1 MDGAVG
7 VLTEQSPEVMTF
19 YHLKELA
26 CDATIASMFL
36 ILYDFALTIGQ
47 EIELIWRSAWSPPKL
62 VYLLVEPRAKSASI
76 QPILTRLLQPSRLA
90 DAQHP
95 DVGIFTDPGF
105 MLPNA
110 LHGSPSG
117 MALYQLSTWYA
128 WLSLMMVQLVVQ
140 TWLYALFKRSTVSTI
155 LSTFVTVKLKCPT
168 CDRLGRCL
176 IYALAAAYVT
186 LGALTFTSIYMSM
199 SQLRVVG
206 HSPVCTALR
215 RDVAVGPS
223 IKDLV
228 YAASTS
234 TNIPPFIEATLLP
247 SLAYS
252 VFMIGLLTYKATAT
266 FYDPRACQKYALATV
281 LIRDSSICCL
291 IIAFFSIVN
300 ALLITVMP
308 HDLIQAGVG
317 FGIAVPS
324 IASSRMLL
332 DLRDVDRKRGR
343 VTDVQ
348 GVPVSQWET
357 MFHIS

>member
-95 DVGIFTDPGF
+95 V
-105 MLPNA
+105 
-110 LHGSPSG
+110 
-117 MALYQLSTWYA
+117 
-128 WLSLMMVQLVVQ
+128 VVQ
-140 TWLYALFKRSTVSTI
+140 TWLYALFKRS
-155 LSTFVTVKLKCPT
+155 
-168 CDRLGRCL
+168 RCL

>member
-95 DVGIFTDPGF
+95 
-105 MLPNA
+105 
-110 LHGSPSG
+110 G

-140 TWLYALFKRSTVSTI
+140 TWLYALFKRS
-155 LSTFVTVKLKCPT
+155 
-168 CDRLGRCL
+168 RCL